1 MVTPKG
7 HGREI
12 TMFNP
17 CTGISLSGSALERH
31 SIVSRNVNLHRCQA
45 QDIISNG
52 NSEWAKLL
60 MQVTHIYIYISR
72 CVRSTQSYVKW
83 IHLYLSE
90 EISIIWRDCIF
101 LRPVISQIAHFP
113 VQNRELFFYI
123 THACVILNMI
133 QFNTQFNTR
142 VNIRRG
148 REMA

>member
-60 MQVTHIYIYISR
+60 MQVTHIYIYIYITMRQINPELREMNSSLSLWR
-72 CVRSTQSYVKW
+72 DIDYLKR
-83 IHLYLSE
+83 LYLSPSSNLSDRSFSRAKSRT
-90 EISIIWRDCIF
+90 I
-101 LRPVISQIAHFP
+101 LLH
-113 VQNRELFFYI
+113 
-123 THACVILNMI
+123 HARLC
-133 QFNTQFNTR
+133 
-142 VNIRRG
+142 NIKHDTI
-148 REMA
+148 

>member
-52 NSEWAKLL
+52 KLW
-60 MQVTHIYIYISR
+60 MGQITDASNVYIYIYICISR

-83 IHLYLSE
+83 IHLYLSRL
-90 EISIIWRDCIF
+90 SVAKRLYLSPSSNLSDRSF
-101 LRPVISQIAHFP
+101 SQTCKIP
-113 VQNRELFFYI
+113 NLFFYI
-123 THACVILNMI
+123 THACSILNTI
-133 QFNTQFNTR
+133 
-142 VNIRRG
+142 
-148 REMA
+148 